1 MSLVTIIGTVA
12 AICSTISF
20 APQAWKIIQTRE
32 TKGISTGMYLFT
44 VAGFAAWVT
53 YGAMQGQWPLI
64 ASNSICF
71 LLSAFILLM
80 KLLPQAEKEK
90 VAEALE
96 PGSHHAN

>member
-1 MSLVTIIGTVA
+1 
-12 AICSTISF
+12 
-20 APQAWKIIQTRE
+20 
-32 TKGISTGMYLFT
+32 
-44 VAGFAAWVT
+44 
-53 YGAMQGQWPLI
+53 MQGQWPLI